1 MLASPYRTR
10 SSRSIVTIT
19 PQSDSPLT
27 ESSDSENLS
36 DPSDSSD
43 ASDSPAAPGGNKTSS
58 TPGARGKRTSLPL
71 LPKKTKVETSRL
83 AFRDPDRD
91 SAGGRS
97 LGLPKQV
104 EQACETLAKLR
115 DRRVRNLNRLKS
127 LGRDLEVQGLPDII
141 QWEKKESKLSEE
153 KRDKVSDVENV
164 LIKALEDHNLET
176 KVDSERLLEKA
187 PGDHHVS
194 KTIQEDD
201 SPGYTPEEMRAR
213 RQRPSLLKEKRVQRA
228 WMNIGERL
236 IKAEKIRKRVL
247 HAKAIRDVFARELYL
262 ERSIPRKTKARV
274 SSNGAKPYNG
284 TRQAQFSY
292 DAIEPGQLR
301 ILVLHPAKNTSSPL
315 VCTLQA
321 RSLNEGRSLN
331 YAALSYCWGTDLDQ
345 RRLLIFPGSKQK
357 ATKWKYVARHAKE
370 MPIRKNLFQAL
381 LRLRRKEV
389 PVALWADAI
398 CINQEDQKEKTEQL
412 QQMATI
418 YRMANHVCVW
428 LGEADSEGRSD
439 RAMEFI
445 TKIMDFA
452 FLERLANDKGQAGN
466 WYALAELMRDRWF
479 SRRWVVQEISLAK
492 SAAVHCGTKT
502 VQWAEFAD
510 AVSIFVATR
519 DKIREL
525 FDFETWKEGPQTLGE
540 VQSFGASIL
549 LEATSRLFLR
559 TPSGEILRP
568 LKGIEALV
576 TSLNTFD
583 TTDPRDIV
591 YSLVSIASDTRDVA
605 AYVDKKEPEQQT
617 TSHQLAIDYRLDE
630 IEVYQN
636 FTRYCIET
644 SKSLDI
650 ICRSWAMPPKAAKG
664 PLPSW
669 IRLLRDS
676 EFGEPEEVYDG
687 RKNGESLVGP
697 VGQSRYNASGGT
709 QYEPVTSEIDG
720 HGSHQK
726 GSSPLH
732 AQTETASS
740 ELKLIPDTPS
750 ILRVKGFKLAS
761 IEHVSLV
768 NAPGLIPRTSLRDIG
783 GWPGINKSPESVPDH
798 IWRTLIADRDSEG
811 QIPPAWYQRAC
822 LRCLEIADT
831 FNNGDLNVG
840 QLLQGPSDMLRGYLT
855 RVRNITWNRRFY
867 RAVMKAAQGDV
878 TQGKETPE
886 SSGKVPTSRFT
897 ADAESVSD
905 EETTESLGGEGR
917 DSRTDNGLFGL
928 CPPGTKRGD
937 FICILYGCSVP
948 LILRQSSKRAGQPCF
963 KVIGEA
969 YVHGKM
975 DGEALVDCK
984 SEKALGREEVFAL
997 I

>member
-1 MLASPYRTR
+1 MSASPYRTR
-10 SSRSIVTIT
+10 SSRSIVTIK
-19 PQSDSPLT
+19 PQSDSPVT
-27 ESSDSENLS
+27 DSSDSDNLS

-43 ASDSPAAPGGNKTSS
+43 ASDSPEAPVGNKSS
-58 TPGARGKRTSLPL
+58 SAPAARGKRTSLPL
-71 LPKKTKVETSRL
+71 LPEKTKVKTGRL
-83 AFRDPDRD
+83 AFRSPDRD
-91 SAGGRS
+91 SSWGRGQ
-97 LGLPKQV
+97 GLPKQV
-104 EQACETLAKLR
+104 EQANETLAKLR
-115 DRRVRNLNRLKS
+115 DRRIKNLNRLKS
-127 LGRDLEVQGLPDII
+127 LGRDLLVEGLPDII
-141 QWEKKESKLSEE
+141 RWERKEAQLSEE
-153 KRDKVSDVENV
+153 KRDKVSEVEIV
-164 LIKALEDHNLET
+164 LIKVLEDHNLET
-176 KVDSERLLEKA
+176 TIDAQKGLEKAAVNRNESTTIQEENIPRDTPEEAIPRAERLL
-187 PGDHHVS
+187 VV
-194 KTIQEDD
+194 
-201 SPGYTPEEMRAR
+201 
-213 RQRPSLLKEKRVQRA
+213 KEKRIQRA
-228 WMNIGERL
+228 WMNTGERL
-236 IKAEKIRKRVL
+236 IKAEKIRKRIL
-247 HAKAIRDVFARELYL
+247 HAKAIRDVFARELHL
-262 ERSIPRKTKARV
+262 ERSIPRKTKAKA

-284 TRQAQFSY
+284 TKQAQFSY
-292 DAIEPGQLR
+292 DAIDPGQLR
-301 ILVLHPAKNTSSPL
+301 VLVLHPAKSTSSPL
-315 VCTLQA
+315 ICTLQTK
-321 RSLNEGRSLN
+321 SLKEGRSLN

-345 RRLLIFPGSKQK
+345 RRLLIFQGSKQK
-357 ATKWKYVARHAKE
+357 ATKWKYVARYAKE
-370 MPIRKNLFQAL
+370 IPIRKNLFQAL
-381 LRLRRKEV
+381 LRLRRKDV
-389 PVALWADAI
+389 PIALWADAV

-428 LGEADSEGRSD
+428 LGEADSDGRSD

-559 TPSGEILRP
+559 TPGGEILRP

-583 TTDPRDIV
+583 TADPRDIV

-605 AYVDKKEPEQQT
+605 AYVDKKEREQQPI
-617 TSHQLAIDYRLDE
+617 SHQLVIDYRLDE

-650 ICRSWAMPPKAAKG
+650 ICRSWAMPPKTAKG
-664 PLPSW
+664 SLPSW

-676 EFGEPEEVYDG
+676 EFGEPEEVYEG

-697 VGQSRYNASGGT
+697 VGNSRYSASGGT
-709 QYEPVTSEIDG
+709 QFEPVRSGMERQDT
-720 HGSHQK
+720 HQK
-726 GSSPLH
+726 DGSPLH
-732 AQTETASS
+732 AQQE
-740 ELKLIPDTPS
+740 TPS
-750 ILRVKGFKLAS
+750 TLMVKGFKLAS
-761 IEHVSLV
+761 IDHVSLV

-783 GWPGINKSPESVPDH
+783 GWPGISKSPESVPDH

-855 RVRNITWNRRFY
+855 RVRNITWNRRFF
-867 RAVMKAAQGDV
+867 RAVMSTAQGHV
-878 TQGKETPE
+878 TPE
-886 SSGKVPTSRFT
+886 KQNSRKADNIPTSPG
-897 ADAESVSD
+897 ASDVESIS
-905 EETTESLGGEGR
+905 EEDTTESVDGEERDFWADGG
-917 DSRTDNGLFGL
+917 LVGL

-948 LILRQSSKRAGQPCF
+948 LILRESSKKARRNCF
-963 KVIGEA
+963 RVIGEA

-984 SEKALGREEVFAL
+984 SGNALGPEEVFAL